1 MQLVYIPK
9 GDPMKLYVLNMQN
22 GFELAESSDLAAL
35 LASPETIFWADM
47 EGPSQE
53 ALRVMREEFQFH
65 PLAIEDTTNQRQR
78 PKVEEYGEVLFTI
91 VNTVEHRDSTL
102 VFRELDVFLGPNYI
116 VTIHSQQEAVISHVM
131 NRCQNRLRYGQRVSL
146 GYLLYALVDAVVD
159 SYFPVLDSIGDDIE
173 TMSESI
179 LERPRKETLERLFRL
194 KRTLAEMWRVAGQQR
209 DMFSLITRE
218 DSRLIEDESL
228 RYYLRDV
235 YDHLLRISD
244 TVNTFRDA
252 LSNVVD
258 LYMSAVSNKLNI
270 VVQRL
275 TVVTVGIGVLTVIS
289 GFYGMNFEQTLPT
302 FDTVWGVPFVLVLM
316 LLTLIGVMVVLWW
329 LER

>member
-275 TVVTVGIGVLTVIS
+275 TVVTLGIGVLTVIS

-302 FDTVWGVPFVLVLM
+302 FDTAWGVPFVLVLM
-316 LLTLIGVMVVLWW
+316 LLALIGVIVVLWW

>member
-22 GFELAESSDLAAL
+22 GFELAESPDLAAL

-289 GFYGMNFEQTLPT
+289 GFYGMNFEHTLPT